1 MDEVLRVGPV
11 KTPPLAELRCL
22 ALQVPLL
29 PAKHTSGAKRWSGV
43 FASVALIAC
52 CEREPRLDVDVPP
65 GFRGPAV
72 VVADTPGSGPALA
85 GVKLP
90 ASGIGFVSDRLP
102 ARRRMFL
109 LDGSG
114 AKQELGVVK
123 SRTLELPTE
132 CGCYRRWLVYVDA
145 PAPADKF
152 EHPVDKRATSEWF
165 ARRRAAGVCKPEE
178 C

>member
-1 MDEVLRVGPV
+1 LSRA
-11 KTPPLAELRCL
+11 LAAAFTSF
-22 ALQVPLL
+22 ALL
-29 PAKHTSGAKRWSGV
+29 
-43 FASVALIAC
+43 AC
-52 CEREPRLDVDVPP
+52 CARESNLDVDVPP

-90 ASGIGFVSDRLP
+90 ASGIAFVSDRLP

-132 CGCYRRWLVYVDA
+132 CGCY
-145 PAPADKF
+145 
-152 EHPVDKRATSEWF
+152 
-165 ARRRAAGVCKPEE
+165 
-178 C
+178 